1 MTRAVPSRLIGQ
13 RGSSVDGGQ
22 AVSEVGPDARPQ
34 SSPRPRL
41 SPGVRR
47 SAFAPLAIRDYRR
60 VWIALVI
67 SSFGTF
73 FQLAAGPWVM
83 HELTGSPLMVG
94 LVTTALLVPR
104 LVLTL
109 PFGALADLVDRRFL
123 VVTGQ
128 TISAVAVTAMAL
140 LTFVDR
146 LDPTLLLLL
155 TFVLGI
161 GNAVSL
167 PALQALIPSLVPRS
181 MLAQAVT
188 LQAGAGNVARALGP
202 SAAGALISFGLTHVA
217 FGANAVSFLAVIV
230 VVLGLRPT
238 RSADRAA
245 DRSLIRS
252 MAAGVRYAR
261 FTPPV
266 RRLLTISG
274 AYFVTTAAVQALLPS
289 LVSDRLGL
297 GAGWYG
303 ILFGLFGAGALIG
316 VFSRDRIYIRVSG
329 QLLPLSIA
337 GFGAGGIVL
346 GFVPVP
352 AVAATALA
360 VCGLFWVWTV
370 TTLNASLQALAP
382 EWVRGRIVSLFLLAW
397 GLQPIG
403 ALIAGS
409 LAEAVGVGATISGMT
424 AVTLLLGAS
433 ILRWEIPTLEDI
445 DLEQRI
451 ATTGMPGNDAT
462 SLMPSPPS
470 GWGAAGMVVMLRWH
484 VQDDA
489 LDEFRSA
496 IGLLRRERLR
506 IGATR
511 WEILQES
518 GREPVFTEMFRVPDA
533 RRFDEQSHNPDRQTQ
548 EVLERLLRISLDAT
562 PDARYL
568 REMGA
573 LEERETLEGTS
584 PKSF

>member
-1 MTRAVPSRLIGQ
+1 M
-13 RGSSVDGGQ
+13 
-22 AVSEVGPDARPQ
+22 SEAGPDTRPYAT
-34 SSPRPRL
+34 PRPRITAD
-41 SPGVRR
+41 GRQ
-47 SAFAPLAIRDYRR
+47 SAFAPLSVRAYRR
-60 VWIALVI
+60 VSIALVI

-83 HELTGSPLMVG
+83 HEMTGSPLMVG
-94 LVTTALLVPR
+94 LVTTALLLPR

-128 TISAVAVTAMAL
+128 TVSAVAVTAMAL
-140 LTFVDR
+140 LTFVGR
-146 LDPTLLLLL
+146 LDPILLLLL
-155 TFVLGI
+155 TFALGI
-161 GNAVSL
+161 RNAVSL

-202 SAAGALISFGLTHVA
+202 SAAGALIALGLTHIA

-238 RSADRAA
+238 GGADSAA

-274 AYFVTTAAVQALLPS
+274 AYFLTTSAVQALLPS

-316 VFSRDRIYIRVSG
+316 VFSRDRVYIRVSG

-337 GFGAGGIVL
+337 GFGAGGIIL

-352 AVAATALA
+352 AVAAAALA

-470 GWGAAGMVVMLRWH
+470 GWGAAGMIVMLRWH
-484 VQDDA
+484 VEAGA

-496 IGLLRRERLR
+496 ITLLRRERLR

-511 WEILQES
+511 WEILQEPGS
-518 GREPVFTEMFRVPDA
+518 EPVFTEMFRVPDA
-533 RRFDEQSHNPDRQTQ
+533 RRFDEQSRNPDRQTQ
-548 EVLERLLRISLDAT
+548 EVLERLLSISRNAT

-568 REMGA
+568 REMDTSG
-573 LEERETLEGTS
+573 ERGTLQSTT
-584 PKSF
+584 PQSF

>member
-1 MTRAVPSRLIGQ
+1 M
-13 RGSSVDGGQ
+13 
-22 AVSEVGPDARPQ
+22 SEAGPDTRPYAT
-34 SSPRPRL
+34 PRPRITAD
-41 SPGVRR
+41 GRQ
-47 SAFAPLAIRDYRR
+47 SAFAPLSVRAYRR
-60 VWIALVI
+60 VSIALVI

-73 FQLAAGPWVM
+73 FQLADGPWVM
-83 HELTGSPLMVG
+83 HEMTGSPLMVG
-94 LVTTALLVPR
+94 LVTTALLLPR

-128 TISAVAVTAMAL
+128 TVSAVAVTAMAL
-140 LTFVDR
+140 LTFVGR

-155 TFVLGI
+155 TFALGI
-161 GNAVSL
+161 RNAVSL

-202 SAAGALISFGLTHVA
+202 SAAGALIALGLTHIA

-230 VVLGLRPT
+230 VLGLRPT
-238 RSADRAA
+238 GGADSAA

-274 AYFVTTAAVQALLPS
+274 AYFLTTSAVQALLPS

-316 VFSRDRIYIRVSG
+316 VFSRDRVYIRVSG

-337 GFGAGGIVL
+337 GFGAGGIIL

-352 AVAATALA
+352 AVAAAALA

-470 GWGAAGMVVMLRWH
+470 GWGAAGMIVMLRWH
-484 VQDDA
+484 VEAGA

-496 IGLLRRERLR
+496 ITLLRRERLR

-511 WEILQES
+511 WEILQEPGS
-518 GREPVFTEMFRVPDA
+518 EPVFTEMFRVPDA
-533 RRFDEQSHNPDRQTQ
+533 RRFDEQSRNPDRQTQ
-548 EVLERLLRISLDAT
+548 EVLERLLSISRNAT

-568 REMGA
+568 REMDTSG
-573 LEERETLEGTS
+573 ERGTLQSTT
-584 PKSF
+584 PQSF